1 MPTINSPTNKQEPSE
16 RMPLLKKISGVI
28 DMVLDRLASLSMLIA
43 GICIVVM
50 TTIFSWLV
58 YGRYVLNATPT
69 WVEQVSLLLVV
80 FMGFLGAATGVHRRT
95 HLSVNFFR
103 YVSPRPLRRFFEL
116 LTHLVMAGFAFIMA
130 YQGYKLVLF
139 KWGSQIPLI
148 DIPEGVRAI
157 PIMLCGALTL
167 LYSAGHILRFILGEE
182 ETPVITSEE

>member
-1 MPTINSPTNKQEPSE
+1 MSTINTPI
-16 RMPLLKKISGVI
+16 KKPEKSKFISIVKTILRGYDKI
-28 DMVLDRLASLSMLIA
+28 LDSIAALSMFVA

-50 TTIFSWLV
+50 TAIFSWLV
-58 YGRYVLNATPT
+58 FGRYVLNATPT